1 MWTRNSVSLVLR
13 TRRVLSDLLPA
24 QSPLG
29 LQRHEELEAKE
40 QNGNSDITD
49 SEIETLAAWYGETD
63 VEVTWA
69 DVLRRDFARI
79 QRRQNG
85 GAPQVGAEG

>member
-13 TRRVLSDLLPA
+13 TRRVLFDLLPA

-29 LQRHEELEAKE
+29 LQRQESLEAKGQE
-40 QNGNSDITD
+40 GNSDITTE
-49 SEIETLAAWYGETD
+49 EIEALAVWYGETD
-63 VEVTWA
+63 A